1 MSSAWDK
8 EKILSPY
15 EESNLRPVEIR
26 RSEVRFFMGTQKF
39 FFVPRWWQ
47 DEKNIFFYFFTEL
60 KTDHLSYPSYEPV
73 ATFSSFSLLSL
84 DFLSGEKCKS
94 GNSKRASRKAK
105 SPESDNPDGSEPR
118 GSLSPKQE

>member
-1 MSSAWDK
+1 MFYGYS
-8 EKILSPY
+8 
-15 EESNLRPVEIR
+15 
-26 RSEVRFFMGTQKF
+26 KF

>member
-26 RSEVRFFMGTQKF
+26 SSEVRFFMGTQNFSLSHAGDKTK
-39 FFVPRWWQ
+39 
-47 DEKNIFFYFFTEL
+47 KNIFLYFLTRL